1 MATDI
6 MGLLTG
12 ISKQGISPLS
22 KQGVNPRLSQLTPA
36 QQRMEFGR
44 QSAEGLQRA
53 VGGMFGSGAP
63 IQEQLQAK
71 LTESILGFE
80 NKTLQEQQGLIKA
93 LQATGQT
100 GLAGQLASQ
109 LKTLQAKEK
118 EKQQVEA
125 FSDYVDVKHG
135 KNLGDLVDKGVITP
149 ANFDKFVDDDA
160 SYPIR
165 QEVTADGS
173 IVDVMYK
180 RKGDSVKPISVM
192 GISSLPEYKVEMDK
206 DTGTYYVINESTG
219 TLVSEGNRTEK
230 AARIEEQKV
239 FKTIND
245 LNSIDRNIGYIDEAY
260 KLAEDE
266 TGAFIYPLAQ
276 YVPTSDSRQLASLV
290 KTIKSELG
298 LEKLMELKRSSPR
311 GSSGLGALNQ
321 AELQMLQNALGE
333 LDPAVGDELFLKQLN
348 NVKKHYQRFR
358 QTLLGQTPAIDF
370 TNEPEYEQYV
380 RSVDDEYGN
389 ERLVITLT
397 DGTGNPILDEKGN
410 PKYFFVDGMNAEKS
424 E

>member
-1 MATDI
+1 

-12 ISKQGISPLS
+12 GLRQAADPLTAGTYRERMLARGA
-22 KQGVNPRLSQLTPA
+22 KRAEQLGGA
-36 QQRMEFGR
+36 VR
-44 QSAEGLQRA
+44 GLLNR
-53 VGGMFGSGAP
+53 GAP
-63 IQEQLQAK
+63 IQEQIQTK
-71 LTESILGFE
+71 ISEGILGFE
-80 NKTLQEQQGLIKA
+80 NKPIEEQKRLIRA
-93 LQATGQT
+93 LQLTGQT
-100 GLAGQLASQ
+100 SLAGQLAAQMKISQ
-109 LKTLQAKEK
+109 EK
-118 EKQQVEA
+118 KSREEQVKA

-135 KNLGDLVDKGVITP
+135 KPLGDLVDKGVITP
-149 ANFDKFVDDDA
+149 ANFDKFVDDDDDA
-160 SYPIR
+160 SYTIR
-165 QEVTADGS
+165 QQVQEDGS
-173 IVDVMYK
+173 TVDVMFK
-180 RKGDSVKPISVM
+180 RVGDKVMPISVL
-192 GISSLPEYKVEMDK
+192 GVASLPEYDVVMDK
-206 DTGTYYVINESTG
+206 ETGTYSVINKSNG

-230 AARIEEQKV
+230 AARIEEQKT
-239 FKTIND
+239 FKTISA

-276 YVPTSDSRQLASLV
+276 YVPTSDAKQLASLV

-311 GSSGLGALNQ
+311 GASGLGALNM

-358 QTLLGQTPAIDF
+358 QTLLGGTPKIDF

-380 RSVDDEYGN
+380 RSVTDEYGN

-397 DGTGNPILDEKGN
+397 DGTGNPILDEEGN
-410 PKYFFVDGMNAEKS
+410 PKYFFVDGMNAEESK
-424 E
+424 

>member
-1 MATDI
+1 MAKTDI

-12 ISKQGISPLS
+12 GLRQAADPLTAGTYRERMLARGA
-22 KQGVNPRLSQLTPA
+22 KRAEQLGGA
-36 QQRMEFGR
+36 VR
-44 QSAEGLQRA
+44 GLLNR
-53 VGGMFGSGAP
+53 GAP
-63 IQEQLQAK
+63 IQEQIQTK
-71 LTESILGFE
+71 ISEGILGFE
-80 NKTLQEQQGLIKA
+80 NKPIEEQKRLIRA
-93 LQATGQT
+93 LQLTGQT
-100 GLAGQLASQ
+100 SLAGQLAAQMKISQ
-109 LKTLQAKEK
+109 EK
-118 EKQQVEA
+118 KAREEQVKA

-135 KNLGDLVDKGVITP
+135 KPLGDLVDKGVITP
-149 ANFDKFVDDDA
+149 ANFDKFVDDDDDA
-160 SYPIR
+160 SYTIR
-165 QEVTADGS
+165 QQVQEDGS
-173 IVDVMYK
+173 TVDVMFK
-180 RKGDSVKPISVM
+180 RVGDKVMPISVL
-192 GISSLPEYKVEMDK
+192 GVASLPEYDVVMDK
-206 DTGTYYVINESTG
+206 ETGTYSVINKSNG

-230 AARIEEQKV
+230 AARIEEQKT
-239 FKTIND
+239 FKTVSA

-276 YVPTSDSRQLASLV
+276 YVPTSDAKQLASLV

-311 GSSGLGALNQ
+311 GASGLGALNM

-358 QTLLGQTPAIDF
+358 QTLLGGTPKIDF

-380 RSVDDEYGN
+380 RSVTDEYGN

-397 DGTGNPILDEKGN
+397 DGTGNPILDEEGN
-410 PKYFFVDGMNAEKS
+410 PKYFFVDGMNAEESK
-424 E
+424 

>member
-1 MATDI
+1 MAKTDI

-12 ISKQGISPLS
+12 GLRQAADPLTAGTYRERMLARGA
-22 KQGVNPRLSQLTPA
+22 KRAEQLGGA
-36 QQRMEFGR
+36 VR
-44 QSAEGLQRA
+44 GLLNR
-53 VGGMFGSGAP
+53 GAP
-63 IQEQLQAK
+63 IQEQIQTK
-71 LTESILGFE
+71 ISEGILGFE
-80 NKTLQEQQGLIKA
+80 NKPIEEQKRLIRA
-93 LQATGQT
+93 LQLTGQT
-100 GLAGQLASQ
+100 SLAGQLAAQMKISQ
-109 LKTLQAKEK
+109 EK
-118 EKQQVEA
+118 KAREEQVKA

-135 KNLGDLVDKGVITP
+135 KPLGDLVDKGVITP
-149 ANFDKFVDDDA
+149 ANFDKFVDDDDDA
-160 SYPIR
+160 SYTIR
-165 QEVTADGS
+165 QQVQEDGS
-173 IVDVMYK
+173 TVDVMFK
-180 RKGDSVKPISVM
+180 RVGDKVMPISVL
-192 GISSLPEYKVEMDK
+192 GVASLPEYDVVMDK
-206 DTGTYYVINESTG
+206 ETGTYSVINKSNG

-230 AARIEEQKV
+230 AARIEEQKT
-239 FKTIND
+239 FKTISA

-276 YVPTSDSRQLASLV
+276 YVPTSDAKQLASLV

-311 GSSGLGALNQ
+311 GASGLGALNM

-358 QTLLGQTPAIDF
+358 QTLLGGTPKIDF

-380 RSVDDEYGN
+380 RSVTDEYGN

-397 DGTGNPILDEKGN
+397 DGTGNPILDEEGN
-410 PKYFFVDGMNAEKS
+410 PKYFFVDGMNAEESK
-424 E
+424 